1 MRTMSWGFIQVQG
14 ENFDQILDR
23 SLLNKSHDTFHGE
36 YLKKKNDFRQ

>member
-1 MRTMSWGFIQVQG
+1 MSWGFIQVQG

-23 SLLNKSHDTFHGE
+23 SLLNKSHGEDIHGE